1 MLTASTFRH
10 YREVKITAMSIMN
23 RRETGRR
30 EYREH
35 THTVNLGVLP
45 QHRNRCKFLQLCGH
59 RFSVYLHS
67 FWC

>member
-1 MLTASTFRH
+1 
-10 YREVKITAMSIMN
+10 MN
-23 RRETGRR
+23 MVAL
-30 EYREH
+30 EYENQIRY
-35 THTVNLGVLP
+35 TVNLGVLP